1 MMKYLSVIGLLLVV
15 GAHWTAAGPRADCFE
30 DVKNEQGFIINNYLL
45 RGSLF
50 PGGAVVRK
58 PDGTLKKSK
67 NFDGTESELK
77 IIETEALDNEKYRC
91 RTYDDNVKLGGLT
104 YTCLPNWTT
113 YDPIPIVRFEELG
126 KNGRLSR
133 TGKGIKTLVCS
144 KIPSMV
150 TCGIF
155 VGRDRGQ
162 WSRVKEAMV
171 NVVGMI
177 KLRNEDCLLE
187 PER

>member
-15 GAHWTAAGPRADCFE
+15 GAHWTAAGPRAWCFE
-30 DVKNEQGFIINNYLL
+30 DVKWMQGSVINNLL

-50 PGGAVVRK
+50 PGGAVVRT

-77 IIETEALDNEKYRC
+77 IIETEALDDEKYRC
-91 RTYDDNVKLGGLT
+91 SKYDNNVKLGGLT
-104 YTCLPNWTT
+104 YTCIPNWSTR
-113 YDPIPIVRFEELG
+113 DPFPILRFEELG
-126 KNGRLSR
+126 KNGLLSR
-133 TGKGIKTLVCS
+133 TGKGRKTLVCS

-155 VGRDRGQ
+155 VGRDGMQLERAKDFI
-162 WSRVKEAMV
+162 SET
-171 NVVGMI
+171 VGMI
-177 KLRNEDCLLE
+177 KIQNENCLLE